1 MQPNGDFQP
10 QTSSRKPTHG
20 GTRPATKLPHA
31 SSSVKTR
38 VMRQQQRHTTDPFYN
53 TLIAATNTV
62 YALNNTPNTS
72 PPSTQLPNYRLRWRF
87 KSLALG
93 TQCTVRM
100 PLQSGRPTCNNT
112 SRTLNQS
119 PLSSSLLTLRTR
131 LPPLTH
137 AHLPQ
142 TETRNTGQMR
152 THRQHSPAEVN
163 HRPQ

>member
-1 MQPNGDFQP
+1 MQANCDFQP
-10 QTSSRKPTHG
+10 PTQSRNPPHG
-20 GTRPATKLPHA
+20 GTPPATKLPYA
-31 SSSVKTR
+31 SSSVNTC
-38 VMRQQQRHTTDPFYN
+38 VMRQQQRHNTNPFDN
-53 TLIAATNTV
+53 TLNAATNTV

-72 PPSTQLPNYRLRWRF
+72 PPSTQLQNYLLRWRF

-93 TQCTVRM
+93 IHCTARM

-119 PLSSSLLTLRTR
+119 PLSSSLLTPRTR

-142 TETRNTGQMR
+142 TETRNTGQMK